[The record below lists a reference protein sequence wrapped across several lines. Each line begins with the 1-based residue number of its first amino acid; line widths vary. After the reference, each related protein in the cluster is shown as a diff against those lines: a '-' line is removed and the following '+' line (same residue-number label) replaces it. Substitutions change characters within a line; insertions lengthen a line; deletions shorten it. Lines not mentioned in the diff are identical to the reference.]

1 MKNRG
6 DAFMWLFYAA
16 CAGWLGKILWDEH
29 QREQRARH
37 ESLQRQI
44 SYLVAEV
51 AKLNHPE
58 MVKAAAK

>member
-6 DAFMWLFYAA
+6 DFFMWVFYAG
-16 CAGWLGKILWDEH
+16 CAGWLAKILWDEH
-29 QREQRARH
+29 QRDQRARY

-51 AKLNHPE
+51 AKLTHPE
-58 MVKAAAK
+58 EAKEAK